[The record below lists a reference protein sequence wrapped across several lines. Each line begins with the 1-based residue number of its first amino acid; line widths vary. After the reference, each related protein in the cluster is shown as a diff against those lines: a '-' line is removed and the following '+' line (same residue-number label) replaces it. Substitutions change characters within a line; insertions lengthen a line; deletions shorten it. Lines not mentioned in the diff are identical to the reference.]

1 MMMMPVFVFV
11 SVLVFLFLQPNNEC
25 IKVCQMYVGE
35 GTARV
40 YAFLMCVN
48 VYTRIV
54 IRVKFEVRQVNAY
67 VNVAE
72 G

>member
-11 SVLVFLFLQPNNEC
+11 SVLVFLFLQANNEC
-25 IKVCQMYVGE
+25 IKVFQMYVGE
-35 GTARV
+35 GTARL
-40 YAFLMCVN
+40 YAFLMCVC
-48 VYTRIV
+48 TSIV